1 MSCLHK
7 QHWHARHAVGA
18 DGDGC
23 AKVEDEVGDRNCES
37 KKGSQKNKQKQK
49 PSGWFLKSP
58 PNNLNLVLGMEG
70 GAALL

>member
-1 MSCLHK
+1 M
-7 QHWHARHAVGA
+7 GA

-49 PSGWFLKSP
+49 PSGWFLKSSSKQFE
-58 PNNLNLVLGMEG
+58 LGPRDG
-70 GAALL
+70 RGAALL